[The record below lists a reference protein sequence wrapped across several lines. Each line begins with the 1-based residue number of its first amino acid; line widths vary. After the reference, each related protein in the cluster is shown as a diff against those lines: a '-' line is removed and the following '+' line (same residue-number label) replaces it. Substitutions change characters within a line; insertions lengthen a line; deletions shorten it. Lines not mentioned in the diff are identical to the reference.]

1 MGKRDAKGC
10 SIIYSIPHSSGTA
23 DTHPATHPVW
33 LICKMVSA
41 HTWTVRWSNLI
52 EMVCA
57 HSGVRILFLQFAAW
71 PQRVMQ
77 LFWAWL
83 PHLLKG
89 LAAVPT
95 FEEPGWLSKT
105 VRCMKYGVWISG
117 RSVHLV
123 ILGDRRKKVPCRSS
137 LGLQTKHLGD
147 SLRFS
152 LQTTV
157 ELIHGQW
164 VTRGGCNTH
173 LDWE

>member
-1 MGKRDAKGC
+1 MEQPDRNSVCPFRSQNPVSPICCMAPASDA
-10 SIIYSIPHSSGTA
+10 
-23 DTHPATHPVW
+23 
-33 LICKMVSA
+33 
-41 HTWTVRWSNLI
+41 TV
-52 EMVCA
+52 
-57 HSGVRILFLQFAAW
+57 
-71 PQRVMQ
+71 
-77 LFWAWL
+77 WAWF

-123 ILGDRRKKVPCRSS
+123 ISGDRRKKVPCRSS

-147 SLRFS
+147 SLGFS

-157 ELIHGQW
+157 ELLHGQW